1 MALLQDLKYAVRIF
15 WKSPGFTAV
24 AIATVALAIGANSA
38 MFSFVDGAL
47 LDPVPYPEPERIVR
61 VFEQV
66 PGPDGIRSN
75 VATLNYLDWVEQ
87 STLFEHMAAHAYWG
101 PTMTGVDEP
110 VRIRAARVSASYFEI
125 NGTRPT
131 LGRTF
136 RPDEDQRGNDAVVLL
151 SHTLWESRFGADP
164 AIIGRE
170 ILLDGE
176 AHTVIGVLPAGSPFD
191 RSFAQLWKPLAFAP
205 SEMTRDFHWFDVF
218 AKLGPAATLEQ
229 AQAEMNVIG
238 ERIAQAFPDTN
249 RDWGVTLVP
258 LADAIIGPQ
267 LRTAVVA
274 LFAATALVLL
284 IGCANLASLA
294 LARGIAREREIGVR
308 ASLGASRWRLARQ
321 FLTESLLLSACG
333 GVVGI
338 GIGYLALG
346 WLKRLLPPTALPAE
360 VNLQMDSS
368 VMLFALAASIVTG
381 LLFGLAPAMHASR
394 TDLVKTM
401 KGGERGSTPDSPG
414 LRLRSGLVV
423 AEVALA
429 FVLLVGAGL
438 VMRSLVSL
446 LDVDPGFDSDNVLT
460 AVLPVSATQYPDPVE
475 LNAYLD
481 SIRTAVAALLG
492 VTDTAFTSALPLQGW
507 GYGMPYQVADRE
519 IIDPANRPWGYFK
532 MVSPSYFET
541 LRIQVRSGRPLRD
554 TDAASAPRVMVVNET
569 FVQRNFP
576 NQDPI
581 GKQVLV
587 QQIVPDQP
595 DLGPEIAWEIVGVTA
610 DVKVNGLGDESDAGM
625 YVTNEQSPVYLNNLV
640 VRAALDP
647 RTLQGAI
654 RSAVDGINANQALSS
669 VSTLEQIQAQSM
681 ASNRLQSVLFGIFA
695 GVALLLAAIGIYGV
709 ISYAVV
715 QRTREMGI
723 RAALGASVSNLLGL
737 VLRGGM
743 QLVCLGLA
751 IGVVAALATTHFMSS
766 LLHGVSGRDPVTL
779 AAVVVV
785 LGGVAALACFV
796 PARRITKV
804 DPNVALRYE

>member
-1 MALLQDLKYAVRIF
+1 MTLLQDLKYALRIF
-15 WKSPGFTAV
+15 RNSPGFTAV

-38 MFSFVDGAL
+38 MFSFVDGTL

-87 STLFEHMAAHAYWG
+87 STLFEHMAAHAYWR
-101 PTMTGVDEP
+101 PTMTGADEP
-110 VRIRAARVSASYFEI
+110 LRIRAARVSASYFEI

-131 LGRTF
+131 LGRVF
-136 RPDEDQRGNDAVVLL
+136 RPDEEQRGSDTVVLL
-151 SHTLWESRFGADP
+151 SHALWESRFGADP
-164 AIIGRE
+164 AIVGRE

-176 AHTVIGVLPAGSPFD
+176 AHTVIGVLPAGSAFD
-191 RSFAQLWKPLAFAP
+191 RGYAQLWKPLAFAP

-218 AKLGPAATLEQ
+218 AKLESAATLEQ
-229 AQAEMNVIG
+229 AQAEMDVIG
-238 ERIAQAFPDTN
+238 ERIAQEFPDTN
-249 RDWGVTLVP
+249 RDWGVTVVP
-258 LADAIIGPQ
+258 LAEAIIGPQ

-338 GIGYLALG
+338 GIGYLTLG
-346 WLKRLLPPTALPAE
+346 WLKRMLPPIALPAE
-360 VNLQMDSS
+360 VDLQMDTS

-414 LRLRSGLVV
+414 LRLRNGLVV

-438 VMRSLVSL
+438 LMRSLAGL
-446 LDVDPGFDSDNVLT
+446 LDVDPGFDSENVLT
-460 AVLPVSATQYPDPVE
+460 AGLPLSSTQYPDPVE
-475 LNAYLD
+475 LNIYLD
-481 SIRTAVAALLG
+481 SIRTAVAALPG

-507 GYGMPYQVADRE
+507 GYGMPYQVTDRE
-519 IIDPANRPWGYFK
+519 IIDLANRPWGYFK

-541 LRIQVRSGRPLRD
+541 LRIQLRSGRPLSETD
-554 TDAASAPRVMVVNET
+554 TASAPRVMVVNET

-576 NQDPI
+576 NEDPI

-587 QQIVPDQP
+587 QQIVPGQL
-595 DLGPEIAWEIVGVTA
+595 DLGPEVAWEIVGVAA
-610 DVKVNGLGDESDAGM
+610 DEKVNGLGEAGDAGM
-625 YVTNEQSPVYLNNLV
+625 YVTNAQSPVYLGNLV

-647 RTLQGAI
+647 QTLQASI

-669 VSTLEQIQAQSM
+669 IRTLEQIEVQSM
-681 ASNRLQSVLFGIFA
+681 ATNRMQSMLFGLFA
-695 GVALLLAAIGIYGV
+695 GVALMLAAIGIYGV

-723 RAALGASVSNLLGL
+723 RAALGASVSSLLGL

-743 QLVCLGLA
+743 RLVCLGLA
-751 IGVVAALATTHFMSS
+751 IGVVAALATTHLMSS
-766 LLHGVSGRDPVTL
+766 LLYGVSGRDPITI
-779 AAVVVV
+779 AAVAVV

-804 DPNVALRYE
+804 DPNAALRYE